1 MGDYQAWVKTGRPS
15 FLKKRSKRLLSLLS
29 TQNSGQGPRAPDSKN
44 IKVFWFFSSEKNMRP
59 SLTAFMQQGRKQV
72 LRVMEVT
79 NVDFSLKHFLV
90 PLMRGLRARGHE
102 VIGVSAD
109 GDLLDGVRIEGFRIE
124 ALPLAR
130 SLSPAAQLR
139 AFLALYRLFRR
150 EKPDL
155 VHAHMPISGFLARL
169 AARAAGVPRVAYT
182 CHGFLFNQPGPWL
195 RRAASVAMELLAGR
209 LTDVFM
215 PVSHEE
221 AEDARRLRIFA
232 APVAV
237 GNGRDPAMFHPD
249 PAAREAL
256 RKSLDVP
263 EDRLVITAVSR
274 LVRHKGY
281 PELLAAMREV
291 PAELWVVG
299 ERLPSDHGEDME
311 PYFAAAGLG
320 DRVRRLGYRADV
332 PAILAASDIFV
343 LPSHFEGLPMSVIEA
358 MLCGLPVVAT
368 DIRGPREQV
377 VEGETGFLVPPAQV
391 EPLAAALR
399 RLAQD
404 SSLRHRFGTASLAR
418 ALKMFREDD
427 VVTRT
432 MDLLGA

>member
-1 MGDYQAWVKTGRPS
+1 MTGY
-15 FLKKRSKRLLSLLS
+15 F
-29 TQNSGQGPRAPDSKN
+29 
-44 IKVFWFFSSEKNMRP
+44 
-59 SLTAFMQQGRKQV
+59 
-72 LRVMEVT
+72 LRVVEVT

-90 PLMRGLRARGHE
+90 PLMRGVRARGHE
-102 VIGVSAD
+102 VIGVCAD
-109 GDLLDGVRIEGFRIE
+109 GDLLAGVRAEGFRIE

-182 CHGFLFNQPGPWL
+182 CHGFLFNQPGPWP
-195 RRAASVAMELLAGR
+195 RRAASLVMEFLAGR
-209 LTDVFM
+209 ITDVFM
-215 PVSHEE
+215 TVSAEE
-221 AEDARRLRIFA
+221 AADARRLHIAA
-232 APVAV
+232 APVAI
-237 GNGRDPAMFHPD
+237 GNGRDPAVFHPD
-249 PAAREAL
+249 PAARRALREAL
-256 RKSLDVP
+256 GVA
-263 EDRLVITAVSR
+263 EDRVVITAVSR

-281 PELLAAMREV
+281 PELLAAMRDV
-291 PAELWVVG
+291 AAELWVVG

-311 PYFAAAGLG
+311 PYFAASGLG
-320 DRVRRLGYRADV
+320 DRLRRLGYRADV

-377 VEGETGFLVPPAQV
+377 VDGQTGYLVPPAQV
-391 EPLAAALR
+391 AALAAALR
-399 RLAQD
+399 RLAED
-404 SSLRHRFGTASLAR
+404 VSLRQRLGAASLAR
-418 ALKMFREDD
+418 AQALFREDS

-432 MDLLGA
+432 MDVLGV